1 MKIGERRKGSD
12 YDLIRISV
20 KCKTCFM
27 HAKYIDTVTFLAF
40 DFSFYYKILAFDFSV
55 CIYTYIY
62 IYIYKINMIILQI
75 YKVCFMKN
83 VIYYHIKI
91 QISFCLFGVYSLNF
105 RSFFFFFGKV

>member
-1 MKIGERRKGSD
+1 MKKKDVKIGERRKGSD

-62 IYIYKINMIILQI
+62 IYIYNKYDNITNL
-75 YKVCFMKN
+75 
-83 VIYYHIKI
+83 
-91 QISFCLFGVYSLNF
+91 
-105 RSFFFFFGKV
+105 